1 MQKRIFETELQ
12 GAPLSLETGE
22 LAQFANGAVLVRY
35 GDTVVLTT
43 VTASS
48 QPREGIDFF
57 PLSVD
62 YEEKMYSVGKI
73 PGGFLKREGRPTENA
88 VLTARSIDRPIRP
101 LFPDDLRNDV
111 VVNNLIL
118 SVDHDHSPQVAA
130 LIGTSAA
137 IHISDIP
144 WGGPVAGVQIALI
157 EDEVIINP
165 TLEQTEQSDLDLFL
179 AGTKDKICMIEAGA
193 NEVKDEKMLE
203 AIEKGQKV

>member
-101 LFPDDLRNDV
+101 LFPDGFRNEV
-111 VVNNLIL
+111 
-118 SVDHDHSPQVAA
+118 QVIATVMSLNPTSGFGSRRQASTSIRSAMRYEPLPPRVAKTA
-130 LIGTSAA
+130 LIPGSRHARSRSASRSA
-137 IHISDIP
+137 SDP
-144 WGGPVAGVQIALI
+144 AR
-157 EDEVIINP
+157 
-165 TLEQTEQSDLDLFL
+165 
-179 AGTKDKICMIEAGA
+179 
-193 NEVKDEKMLE
+193 
-203 AIEKGQKV
+203 